1 VTDSLHNHEDGPSPA
16 VKAALAALQAEDDM
30 PTDARARV
38 WDRLAA
44 DVAAEDLADRTG
56 RRWRSGVVIGL
67 ALAAGVVLAIAGL
80 RGAAVPVAGGG
91 AAPEAQYGGETA
103 GSQLAQRRGGG
114 VSASVPPPVVEA
126 VAPVVE
132 LAPAAAEAVAEA
144 EHEPTDRSPRTGRK
158 RQVMDAPVDAPEVEE
173 PALGREAALLQRA
186 QAALAGSRAAE
197 ALMHL
202 ATYDR
207 EFGASGVLRPEHD
220 GLRAVALCA
229 AGRAEEGRA
238 AADGFL
244 RAHAGSVQAER
255 VRGACAG
262 L

>member
-30 PTDARARV
+30 PADARARV

-44 DVAAEDLADRTG
+44 DVAAGDLADRTG

-67 ALAAGVVLAIAGL
+67 ALAAGVVLALAGL

-91 AAPEAQYGGETA
+91 AAPAAQYGGETA
-103 GSQLAQRRGGG
+103 GSQPVQRRGGG
-114 VSASVPPPVVEA
+114 APAVVAPVAEVTPVVE

-132 LAPAAAEAVAEA
+132 PAVAP
-144 EHEPTDRSPRTGRK
+144 EPTDRSPRTGRK
-158 RQVMDAPVDAPEVEE
+158 RQVVAVDAEVEG
-173 PALGREAALLQRA
+173 PALGREAALLQQA
-186 QAALAGSRAAE
+186 QAALAGSRASE
-197 ALMHL
+197 ALAHL

-229 AGRAEEGRA
+229 AGRVEEGRA
-238 AADGFL
+238 AADSFL

>member
-1 VTDSLHNHEDGPSPA
+1 
-16 VKAALAALQAEDDM
+16 
-30 PTDARARV
+30 V
-38 WDRLAA
+38 WDRLAV

-80 RGAAVPVAGGG
+80 RGAAVPVAGNG

-103 GSQLAQRRGGG
+103 GSQRAQQRGGG
-114 VSASVPPPVVEA
+114 PTTVTTPVVEEEA
-126 VAPVVE
+126 AVEVPVVAPEV
-132 LAPAAAEAVAEA
+132 AP
-144 EHEPTDRSPRTGRK
+144 EPTDRAPRTGRK
-158 RQVMDAPVDAPEVEE
+158 RQVVAEPPDAPEVEE

-186 QAALAGSRAAE
+186 QAALAGSRASE

-207 EFGASGVLRPEHD
+207 EFGAGGVLRPEHD

-229 AGRAEEGRA
+229 AGRVEEGRA